1 MQVVRSISDLK
12 KARRKIQRSLG
23 FVPTMG
29 FLHEG
34 HLSLVRKARAE
45 NEHIAVS
52 IFVNPTQFL
61 PHEDFHSY
69 PRNEEKDLELLQK
82 ESTDLVFIP
91 EPREM
96 YAENHCAFINL
107 DGLSDVLEGAI
118 RPGHFRGVATVV
130 AMLFNLVEPARAYF
144 GQKDAQQ
151 LILIKKMVADL
162 KMNLEV
168 IACPTIREEDGLAM
182 RSRNVYLKAEER
194 RLAGEIPKA
203 LFMGRDLWLAG
214 ERDCETLRGQVR
226 KMILGVPGT
235 RIDYISIA
243 EPNNL
248 TELDKIREGA
258 LLSLAVRIGGVRLI
272 DNVALEK

>member
-1 MQVVRSISDLK
+1 MEVVRSISDLK
-12 KARRKIQRSLG
+12 TARRKMQGSIG

-34 HLSLVRKARAE
+34 HLSLVRKARAQ
-45 NEHIAVS
+45 NEHTAVS

-61 PHEDFHSY
+61 PDEDFHSY

-91 EPREM
+91 EAKEM
-96 YAENHCAFINL
+96 FAENHCAFINL
-107 DGLSDVLEGAI
+107 DGLSDVLEGVI

-182 RSRNVYLKAEER
+182 SSRNVYLKAEER
-194 RLAGEIPKA
+194 RPAGVIPKA
-203 LFMGRDLWLAG
+203 LFMARDLWSAG
-214 ERDCETLRGQVR
+214 EHDCETLRGQVR
-226 KMILGVPGT
+226 KMILGVSGT

-243 EPNNL
+243 DPNNL
-248 TELDKIREGA
+248 TELDEIREGA

-272 DNVALEK
+272 DNVVLEK